1 MGSPYVF
8 KPFLADVPI
17 LYPLKT
23 PENQKVSNV
32 FRGYK
37 IGILSRNGLT
47 HSVPTFSH
55 IVKKY

>member
-17 LYPLKT
+17 LYSLKT

-32 FRGYK
+32 FRVYK

-47 HSVPTFSH
+47 HSVPIFSY